1 MRRVLG
7 LSSTLAFL
15 AACSSG
21 GVSSNPPGP
30 FSNERA
36 ASSPMVSV
44 NGGEVSPAKAGL
56 GKALTSAHGG
66 QIFGFDVNQNGSD
79 GLLSES
85 QGSGG
90 KPAIET
96 FDLKTAKITKIVKT
110 LDASPN
116 DDFVTFGIVG
126 NDVGFVDEQRVK
138 LNPESRHDR
147 FFLLNPVSG
156 EKITAR
162 WKPPHVT
169 NSVLYQ
175 QAENQTTN
183 TQVSVVFRNAFSSD
197 VPWLYVWNSAT
208 NTFLRFI
215 RLKYT
220 GEEMAEDTSTNQV
233 ILAGQA
239 GTGAPDFTLVN
250 LKSGKLKTFDGL
262 NNGPSGAGAVNGL
275 AVDSHTGIACTTTE
289 LNAQVEFYDLAKET
303 GVAVQLPNTGSASQL
318 NSGSA
323 VANDS
328 EDGLFLVAQPYSST
342 GGDSAI
348 YVYDETGGL
357 IETIDG
363 FDFSTLYLPPLKIAV
378 SPGLRLALVNGPN
391 ADQLQEFSY

>member
-1 MRRVLG
+1 MRRALV
-7 LSSTLAFL
+7 LSSTIALL
-15 AACSSG
+15 TACSSG

-30 FSNERA
+30 ISNASA
-36 ASSPMVSV
+36 ASSPTFSVDGGTVSR
-44 NGGEVSPAKAGL
+44 AKAGL
-56 GKALTSAHGG
+56 GKVLTSAHGG
-66 QIFGFDVNQNGSD
+66 QVFGFDVNQNGTD

-85 QGSGG
+85 QSSGG

-96 FDLKTAKITKIVKT
+96 FNLKTAKITKIVKT
-110 LDASPN
+110 LNASSN

-138 LNPESRHDR
+138 LDPESRHDR

-156 EKITAR
+156 EKITGR
-162 WKPPHVT
+162 WIPPHVT

-175 QAENQTTN
+175 QAENQTTD
-183 TQVSVVFRNAFSSD
+183 TQVSAVFRNTLSSD
-197 VPWLYVWNSAT
+197 VPWLYVWDSAT
-208 NTFLRFI
+208 DKFLNFI
-215 RLKYT
+215 RLQHT
-220 GEEMAEDTSTNQV
+220 GEQMAEETSTNEAV
-233 ILAGQA
+233 LVGQA
-239 GTGAPDFTLVN
+239 GSGVPAITLVN
-250 LKSGKLKTFDGL
+250 LKSGKLKTFNGL
-262 NNGPSGAGAVNGL
+262 NNGPYGAGAANGL

-303 GVAVQLPNTGSASQL
+303 GVAVQLPNTGPASQF

-348 YVYDETGGL
+348 YVYDETGDL
-357 IETIDG
+357 IESLNG
-363 FDFSTLYLPPLKIAV
+363 FDFSTLYLPPLRIAV
-378 SPGLRLALVNGPN
+378 NPGLRLGLVDGPN
-391 ADQLQEFSY
+391 ADQLQEFTY